1 LNLEFTEE
9 AATFESEIEAL
20 KKEKNNQR
28 EGIEKLEA
36 DLTLFRIFVIEFLET
51 L

>member
-36 DLTLFRIFVIEFLET
+36 DLKKVPPSPHII
-51 L
+51 